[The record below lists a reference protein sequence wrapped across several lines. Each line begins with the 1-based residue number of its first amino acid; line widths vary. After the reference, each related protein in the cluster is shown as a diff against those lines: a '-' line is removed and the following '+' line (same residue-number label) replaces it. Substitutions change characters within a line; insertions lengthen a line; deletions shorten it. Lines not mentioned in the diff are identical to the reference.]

1 MRKPSL
7 SLLGIGDVFAAIEA
21 EVVFLS
27 FGPGKEQIEML
38 FAEEKHWAVGGQLGV
53 HGNFAGFEECRRFWV
68 FCELDLLESETR
80 FCK

>member
-1 MRKPSL
+1 
-7 SLLGIGDVFAAIEA
+7 
-21 EVVFLS
+21 
-27 FGPGKEQIEML
+27 ML

-68 FCELDLLESETR
+68 FCELDQLESETR